1 MIAKRP
7 RWQYALMLSLLLL
20 ALATALV
27 PYILR
32 TESELRIHALHHGL
46 SLPDGFYVY
55 QRLDERGIR
64 IKSIT
69 PEGDGLVI
77 RLDTPEQQ
85 LLAREALKNI
95 LPPGYVIALNEPL
108 LPGYWVRKFT
118 RAPLDLG

>member
-7 RWQYALMLSLLLL
+7 RWQFAVMFTLVLM
-20 ALATALV
+20 AIAAVLV

-32 TESELRIHALHHGL
+32 TENELRIRVAQKGL

-69 PEGDGLVI
+69 PEADGLVI
-77 RLDTPEQQ
+77 RLDSPEQQ
-85 LLAREALKNI
+85 LLAWEALQTI
-95 LPPGYVIALNEPL
+95 LPPGYFIALSDP
-108 LPGYWVRKFT
+108 PAPSHWVRKFA
-118 RAPLDLG
+118 RAPLNLG

>member
-1 MIAKRP
+1 VIAKRP

-20 ALATALV
+20 ALAAVLA

-32 TESELRIHALHHGL
+32 TENELRIHVVQQGL

-77 RLDTPEQQ
+77 RLDSPEQQ
-85 LLAREALKNI
+85 LLAREALENI
-95 LPPGYVIALNEPL
+95 LPPGYTIALNESPL
-108 LPGYWVRKFT
+108 SGRWVRKFA
-118 RAPLDLG
+118 RAPLNLG

>member
-20 ALATALV
+20 ALASVLA

-32 TESELRIHALHHGL
+32 TENELRIHVVQQGL

-77 RLDTPEQQ
+77 RLDSPEQQ
-85 LLAREALKNI
+85 LLAREALENI
-95 LPPGYVIALNEPL
+95 LPPRLHHCPERVSSPRPL
-108 LPGYWVRKFT
+108 G
-118 RAPLDLG
+118 A